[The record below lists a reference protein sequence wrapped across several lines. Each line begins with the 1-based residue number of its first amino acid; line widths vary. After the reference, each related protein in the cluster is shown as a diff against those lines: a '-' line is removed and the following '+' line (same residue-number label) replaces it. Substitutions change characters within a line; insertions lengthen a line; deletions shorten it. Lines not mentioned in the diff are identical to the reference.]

1 MQDALKSWL
10 ELQEAADYIG
20 VHFSSLRRWTDD
32 GKVPCIRTPGGHR
45 RFQRADLDAFVE
57 GLRQGPEPGA
67 LVMQQ
72 FAQPAALVQ
81 SGHADLRREA
91 WFGDLDEAERVNMRV
106 GGQQLIAVLMQYAAR
121 SQGGEPFLEE
131 GERLATEYGQV
142 CHAAGLSLADTVRA
156 FVMVRRSITISVRQ
170 AGALASVSDPEAL
183 RLYDRLDHFLDS
195 MLLTMLDAF
204 DYARNQRLTPLQAG

>member
-1 MQDALKSWL
+1 MQDAPKSWL

-20 VHFSSLRRWTDD
+20 VHFSSLRRWTDN

-45 RFQRADLDAFVE
+45 RFRRADLDAFVD
-57 GLRQGPEPGA
+57 GLRQGPEAGV
-67 LVMQQ
+67 LMMQH

-81 SGHADLRREA
+81 RGHADIRREA
-91 WFGDLDEAERVNMRV
+91 WFGDLDEAERMNMRT
-106 GGQQLIAVLMQYAAR
+106 GGQQLIAVLMQYATR

-170 AGALASVSDPEAL
+170 AGALSNISDPEAL

-204 DYARNQRLTPLQAG
+204 DRARQQRLNPPQTG